1 MELKE
6 INPIKEEIKK
16 KIDLSKEL
24 INKIRQL
31 SSKEFNIKIR
41 QANFEFSKVLQ
52 IDDIKEFVKHYKAL
66 YEEKNNKCYS
76 IFFCDNKNYISDYFM
91 IILDSLSKNL
101 SRFSE
106 ANELINCEL
115 FNGTERGLKQPQILE
130 IKKIIEQYKNSY
142 NECFQKFR
150 TEYKRRN
157 KEILDIIISYLNT
170 LLLLIS
176 KITILG
182 DIIEEAFTNF
192 RASQTYFQKEDT
204 IKEGKYIISD
214 SYRKF
219 LSALEEID
227 DLFSNIDKFDEGK
240 KNCLKKLNKFK
251 GKLKEIHYTIYNKV
265 NEIRERNNIK
275 LIDTPTFNLE
285 LKEVDNITN
294 DCVDLYKKIT
304 EAHEILKNGF
314 QSTMEKEKKL
324 RLDILIMLD
333 ITSSMEDYINK
344 FKEQYTLMIENLTKE
359 CPEALFYVSFI
370 GYKDLNDKELGDDY
384 ICIDFTTNYEKIGDI
399 IQKIEPDGGGDI
411 PEDVAGAFELGLKLN
426 WKSNTK
432 IAFLITDS
440 PCHGAQYH
448 DLNQNEKEEIDDYF
462 DENTNERK
470 MEDIIKDFSTKCIS
484 LFCLNLSKNTSKM
497 FEKFKEKYEEIKL
510 DSKREFFVEKENF
523 FNKSIIEKI
532 IKLYH
537 E

>member
-52 IDDIKEFVKHYKAL
+52 IDDIKEFVKQYKGL

-76 IFFCDNKNYISDYFM
+76 IFCDNKNYISDYFM

-285 LKEVDNITN
+285 LKELDNITN
-294 DCVDLYKKIT
+294 DCVDLYKKLT